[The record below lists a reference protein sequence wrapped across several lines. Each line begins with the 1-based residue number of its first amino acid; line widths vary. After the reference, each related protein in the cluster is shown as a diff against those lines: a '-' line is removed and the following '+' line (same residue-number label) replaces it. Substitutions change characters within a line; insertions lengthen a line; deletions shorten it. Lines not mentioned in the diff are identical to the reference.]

1 VILDCTEITMLVDQ
15 EVASVP
21 LFDTTRIYAE
31 KAVEMALHTRE
42 PGVDGRHSDGSTH
55 DVSAV

>member
-1 VILDCTEITMLVDQ
+1 MLVDQ